1 MAMTETIDTNNYEVM
16 AKAMGISADANTK
29 SAQSNLARLRI
40 SHSPIMGDTEVKGK
54 KVKME
59 VVPGGYYRLDVP
71 DGNTSVASGMY
82 YAPTASIRTF
92 LQRFMYKRFIKGSGS
107 VSNRFV
113 KTVMGE
119 SLKIDLKDNDG
130 GFNCGKPTGW
140 IKDFKALPQS
150 QQTLIKEIKRTRV
163 VFGLIDFKDVVN
175 DNGEEVKQEIESLP
189 FIWEIDNRSAFKL
202 LGDTYNAFGR
212 KKLLPI
218 SHNISLGTEE
228 QTLPNGSSFYLPSV
242 SPDFNTALTISEK
255 DTDTFSNFM
264 GWVDNYN
271 DYIISEWNKK
281 SDAHSPAD
289 EKVLDEFHSLD
300 DEAPF

>member
-1 MAMTETIDTNNYEVM
+1 MAMIETIDTDNYEVM
-16 AKAMGISADANTK
+16 AKAMGITADASAKT
-29 SAQSNLARLRI
+29 AQSNLARLRI
-40 SHSPIMGDTEVKGK
+40 SHAPIMGDTEVKGK

-71 DGNTSVASGMY
+71 DGNASVASGMY
-82 YAPTASIRTF
+82 YAPVVTIRTF

-107 VSNRFV
+107 VPNRFV
-113 KTVMGE
+113 KTVMGD

-163 VFGLIDFKDVVN
+163 LFGLLDLKDVVN
-175 DNGEEVKQEIESLP
+175 ENGEEVKQKIESFP
-189 FIWEIDNRSAFKL
+189 FIWEIDNRNAFKL
-202 LGDTYNAFGR
+202 LGDTYNAFNK

-218 SHNISLGTEE
+218 SHTISFGTEE
-228 QTLPNGSSFYLPSV
+228 QSLPNGSSFYLPTV
-242 SPDFNTALTISEK
+242 NADFNNALSISQE
-255 DTDTFSNFM
+255 DHEAFSNFM

-271 DYIISEWNKK
+271 NYIISEWNKK
-281 SDAHSPAD
+281 SESLSSSD